1 MLVVVL
7 ATTVLA
13 IGVLISKVIMFSWT
27 KRVLLADEAHGA
39 LAEAALLLASLA
51 WLINMYGVISVF
63 GDRGQA
69 VSFLPARQVRHTD
82 QGVISLVPAWIAPT
96 VVALFAAA
104 ALCLLLAGGL
114 AVRSGKIPF
123 ISRKGS
129 MR

>member
-13 IGVLISKVIMFSWT
+13 IGVLIAKAIMLKWT
-27 KRVLLADEAHGA
+27 QRLLLAEAAHGA
-39 LAEAALLLASLA
+39 LAEAALLLASVA

-63 GDRGQA
+63 GYPGQA
-69 VSFLPARQVRHTD
+69 VSLLPARQVRHTEH
-82 QGVISLVPAWIAPT
+82 GVVDLVPAWVAPT
-96 VVALFAAA
+96 VVVLFAAA
-104 ALCLLLAGGL
+104 ALCLLLAAGL
-114 AVRSGKIPF
+114 ALRRGKIPF

>member
-7 ATTVLA
+7 VTTVLA
-13 IGVLISKVIMFSWT
+13 VGVLIAKAIMLRWT
-27 KRVLLADEAHGA
+27 ERLLLADAAHGA

-63 GDRGQA
+63 GGPGQA
-69 VSFLPARQVRHTD
+69 VSLLPARQVRRTD
-82 QGVISLVPAWIAPT
+82 HGVINLVPAWIAPT

-104 ALCLLLAGGL
+104 ALCLLLAVGL

-129 MR
+129 LR